1 MDRKTIVC
9 EDISVKV
16 SNYVFINFIGKAKG
30 IRLLRNYF
38 RWHVTGPRYL
48 TKV

>member
-16 SNYVFINFIGKAKG
+16 SNYVFIGKAKD

-38 RWHVTGPRYL
+38 RWHATGPRYL